1 MRLQKSKRLSDKI
14 FGYTMLVYLVV
25 AGAITFW
32 LVAETYRSAKK
43 GVFRE
48 LKLYENTFSKPLT
61 ENLWAMDML
70 KISSLIQGILQIP
83 EVVGVRIIDPNSG
96 QMLARM
102 GWVIDSKDGMAKYY
116 GRDGVVVKAPGDT
129 KENDMFEY
137 GFPLVHQLKSGNELL
152 GEATLFSS
160 KEVIF
165 ERIKYRVTLIVVGAV
180 VQVFFLWIFF
190 SWISRRFLSRPLIRL
205 TRAVESFDLNKP
217 EELAETLQIEGDD
230 ELAALSHS
238 FSAMQKRLAE
248 TVREL
253 QQNQLELRQLNEN
266 LEEKVRERTADLETA
281 NAALNESESRFRA
294 IIEGLK
300 KEHFFYLLDTTGKF
314 TYLSP
319 SINEVLGF
327 SPEELHGHFSEILT
341 DNPINEMAKHHV
353 DLTLKARQQP
363 SFEAEVFPKEG
374 ETGRLLEINDA
385 PIKSKEGNVIG
396 VGGVAHDITEQKRMQ
411 DSLKTRVEELG
422 KARRSMLN
430 MMEDLEEARLKAD
443 EANKSKGDFLA
454 NMSHEIRTPMN
465 AVIGMTYLALKTELN
480 AKQRDYLK
488 KIESSANSLLGIIN
502 DILDFSKIEAGKL
515 DMENVDFNLQNVL
528 DNLANLITVKAQENE
543 NLEVLFATAQDV
555 PHFLVGDSLRLG
567 QVLINLANNAVKFT
581 ESGEIVISTEVY
593 NRENDRVTLK
603 FSVRDTGIGLTQDQ
617 ISKLFE
623 AFSQADSSTTRKY
636 GGTGLGLTICQRL
649 VQMMGGEIWAESA
662 PGQGSTFSFTAN
674 FGMSQEKDKKRFT
687 TPTSLQGMKV
697 LVVDDNATSREIFQR
712 MLESLSFEVAVVA
725 SGEEGLAELEGAS
738 VEHPFE
744 LVIMDWKMPG
754 MDGIEASGRIKNHP
768 GLQKIPRV
776 VLVTAYGREEVMKNA
791 EKAGL
796 DGFLI
801 KPVSPSVLFDTIMEA
816 FGEEMPELTRTDRA
830 KKGLDKTLRY
840 LRGARV
846 LLVEDNEIN
855 QQVAREI
862 LEGAGVKVSI
872 AGDGQEAVNAVG
884 ENEYD
889 AVLMDIQMPGID
901 GYEAT
906 RRIRKWEER
915 LNVQRLT
922 SNIQRSTSNVEHPT
936 SNIERSTSNV
946 QHPTTNIT
954 HATSNVQRSTSNVE
968 HPTTNNQH
976 PTSNAQHPTSN
987 IQRSTSNV
995 QHPTTN
1001 ITQATSN
1008 IERPT
1013 SNAQHPTSNIQ
1024 RSTSNVERPTPEIQ
1038 NQRSKPA
1045 QRSADKIFTRR
1056 NYGGQNQNPPKYRRA
1071 RSKIDRIPI
1080 IAMTAHAMA
1089 EDREKSLEA
1098 GMNDHVSKPIDP
1110 EELYRTLQ
1118 RWIRRSVPEEFGERS
1133 TQEEDDVEFKAAVA
1147 DEAIGELDGI
1157 NIEAGLNR
1165 LLGNTVAYRR
1175 ILIQFREGFKDT
1187 AHDLKSLVSED
1198 HYDEARILAH
1208 SLKGASGNIGAEK
1221 LQVAAAA
1228 VENWFKEG
1236 GRALPEREYDEFAK
1250 ELGRVLDS
1258 LSALDGETQRDE
1270 LVNGTTAEPL
1280 IGEKKTRLREDFQII
1295 LDLLK
1300 SSDTEAADRIERLV
1314 TEIQGHVVQEKLS
1327 EVQRLVEGWDF
1338 DAAADRLRDIAT
1350 QMDIA
1355 LDDSNRS
1362 PEE

>member
-1 MRLQKSKRLSDKI
+1 MNKGSEKTHTPSHAQKGPPVWWAIPILIWVVLMAVSFLWNQNKERRHLLDVARATSQSFFQEIQTTRQWNALHGGVYVPVTDKVRPNPYLDVPHRDVITTSGQKLTLINPAFMTRQVSVIAADRSGVQFHITSLNPIRPANKADEWETAALKAFEKVESERIELLDDAEHGQRFQYMAPLRVKDACMKCHAKQGYRVGDIRGGISVSLPAGSMLSANKERI
-14 FGYTMLVYLVV
+14 RSLGVLHAGIMIIGVV
-25 AGAITFW
+25 
-32 LVAETYRSAKK
+32 
-43 GVFRE
+43 
-48 LKLYENTFSKPLT
+48 
-61 ENLWAMDML
+61 
-70 KISSLIQGILQIP
+70 GILLYLSRTRSQW
-83 EVVGVRIIDPNSG
+83 
-96 QMLARM
+96 LAIQASQR
-102 GWVIDSKDGMAKYY
+102 
-116 GRDGVVVKAPGDT
+116 
-129 KENDMFEY
+129 E
-137 GFPLVHQLKSGNELL
+137 
-152 GEATLFSS
+152 
-160 KEVIF
+160 
-165 ERIKYRVTLIVVGAV
+165 VGA
-180 VQVFFLWIFF
+180 
-190 SWISRRFLSRPLIRL
+190 
-205 TRAVESFDLNKP
+205 AKE
-217 EELAETLQIEGDD
+217 
-230 ELAALSHS
+230 
-238 FSAMQKRLAE
+238 
-248 TVREL
+248 
-253 QQNQLELRQLNEN
+253 
-266 LEEKVRERTADLETA
+266 
-281 NAALNESESRFRA
+281 RFRS
-294 IIEGLK
+294 IVEGLK
-300 KEHFFYLLDTTGKF
+300 KEHFFYIHNAEGVF
-314 TYLSP
+314 VYLSP
-319 SINEVLGF
+319 SVTEVLGF
-327 SPEELHGHFSEILT
+327 EPDQLLRPFESILT
-341 DNPINEMAKHHV
+341 DNPINNAAKHRT
-353 DLTLKARQQP
+353 DLLLKGEQQP
-363 SFEAEVFPKEG
+363 SYELEVFHKDG
-374 ETGRLLEINDA
+374 GTRLLSINNV
-385 PIKSKEGNVIG
+385 PIFDEQGAVTG
-396 VGGVAHDITEQKRMQ
+396 VGGVAHDITEQKRVQ

-422 KARRSMLN
+422 EARRSMLN

-443 EANKSKGDFLA
+443 DANKSKGDFLA

-465 AVIGMTYLALKTELN
+465 AVIGMTYLALKTELT
-480 AKQRDYLK
+480 AKQRDYLT
-488 KIESSANSLLGIIN
+488 KIQSSANSLLGIIN

-515 DMENVDFNLQNVL
+515 DMENVDFNLENVL
-528 DNLANLITVKAQENE
+528 DNLANLITVKAQEKE

-593 NRENDRVTLK
+593 NRDEDRVTLK

-649 VQMMGGEIWAESA
+649 VHMMGGEIWVESA
-662 PGQGSTFSFTAN
+662 PGQGSTFIFTAN

-687 TPTSLQGMKV
+687 TPTSLRGMKV

-738 VEHPFE
+738 VEHLFE

-754 MDGIEASGRIKNHP
+754 MDGITASKRIKNHP
-768 GLQKIPRV
+768 GLHKIPRV
-776 VLVTAYGREEVMKNA
+776 VLVTAYGREEVMKRA
-791 EKAGL
+791 EKEGL

-801 KPVSPSVLFDTIMEA
+801 KPVSPSVLFDTIMETL
-816 FGEEMPELTRTDRA
+816 GEVMPELTRTDRV
-830 KKGLDKTLRY
+830 KKGLDRPLRY

-872 AGDGQEAVNAVG
+872 AEDGQEAVNAVR

-915 LNVQRLT
+915 M
-922 SNIQRSTSNVEHPT
+922 NI
-936 SNIERSTSNV
+936 
-946 QHPTTNIT
+946 
-954 HATSNVQRSTSNVE
+954 
-968 HPTTNNQH
+968 
-976 PTSNAQHPTSN
+976 QHPTSN
-987 IQRSTSNV
+987 IQ
-995 QHPTTN
+995 
-1001 ITQATSN
+1001 
-1008 IERPT
+1008 
-1013 SNAQHPTSNIQ
+1013 HPTS
-1024 RSTSNVERPTPEIQ
+1024 EIQ
-1038 NQRSKPA
+1038 NA
-1045 QRSADKIFTRR
+1045 EI
-1056 NYGGQNQNPPKYRRA
+1056 QNAEIQNLK
-1071 RSKIDRIPI
+1071 SKINRVPI

-1118 RWIRRSVPEEFGERS
+1118 RWIRRSVPEEFEERS

-1147 DEAIGELDGI
+1147 AEAISELDGI

-1198 HYDEARILAH
+1198 NYDEAGILAH
-1208 SLKGASGNIGAEK
+1208 SIKGASGNIGAEK

-1236 GRALPEREYDEFAK
+1236 GRALPELEYDEFAK

-1280 IGEKKTRLREDFQII
+1280 IEEKKTKLREDFQII
-1295 LDLLK
+1295 LNLLK
-1300 SSDTEAADRIERLV
+1300 DSDTEAVERIEGLV

-1327 EVQRLVEGWDF
+1327 EVRRLVEGWDF

-1355 LDDSNRS
+1355 LEDSNRS
-1362 PEE
+1362 PEEKT